1 MISRKIR
8 RWCFGCEDEAVS
20 FTMHGQNPDRI
31 CNGIDRNKRW
41 AVYHSILDVHQT
53 LGLNLCIGTLC
64 NLACWD
70 DCGILYSNPAIS
82 SLASLPCEDDM
93 KASQGWRWQLFAA
106 LFVLWSVLVY
116 QVLFPFLRRVKYH
129 SSLGSNSHTEGI
141 LFLCLHTAH
150 WCLKFWG
157 RQM

>member
-1 MISRKIR
+1 MICRKYGGVGLDAKMKPVVRSACMVKFLIVPVMASI
-8 RWCFGCEDEAVS
+8 GIKDE
-20 FTMHGQNPDRI
+20 Q
-31 CNGIDRNKRW
+31 
-41 AVYHSILDVHQT
+41 SILDVHQT
-53 LGLNLCIGTLC
+53 LGLKLCIGTLC

-70 DCGILYSNPAIS
+70 DCGVLYSNPAIS

-141 LFLCLHTAH
+141 LFLCLHMAH
-150 WCLKFWG
+150 WCFTFWG